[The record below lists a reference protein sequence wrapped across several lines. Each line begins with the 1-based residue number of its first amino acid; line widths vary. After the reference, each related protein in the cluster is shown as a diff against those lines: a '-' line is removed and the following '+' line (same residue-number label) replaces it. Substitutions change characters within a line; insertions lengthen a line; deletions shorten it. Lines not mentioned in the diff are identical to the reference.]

1 MRRVDPAK
9 AGVSRPRAC
18 FLALGSNIAPEA
30 NLPRAVAE
38 LAAALPIDGVSR
50 VYETDPVGAP
60 GTPRFLNA
68 AVAVRWDGSP
78 HRLRAEVLR
87 PIESRMGRVRTGD
100 ANAPRT
106 IDIDLV
112 LVPGLVLEDP
122 DGGLMLPDPE
132 LARRPH
138 LALPLADLAGAMAHP
153 VLGASLGEI
162 AARLRSND
170 GLTIRPDV
178 LLDVP
183 PA

>member
-1 MRRVDPAK
+1 MRRGDPPE
-9 AGVSRPRAC
+9 AGASRPRTC
-18 FLALGSNIAPEA
+18 LLALGSNIEPEA

-38 LAAALPIDGVSR
+38 LAGALSIDGVSR
-50 VYETDPVGAP
+50 VYETDPVDAP

-68 AVAVRWDGSP
+68 AVAVRWDGTP

-87 PIESRMGRVRTGD
+87 SIESRMGRVRSGD

-122 DGGLMLPDPE
+122 AGGLTLPDPE

-138 LALPLADLAGAMAHP
+138 LALPLADVAGAVAHP
-153 VLGASLGEI
+153 LLGASLADI
-162 AARLRSND
+162 AARLRSID
-170 GLTIRPDV
+170 GLAIRPDI
-178 LLDVP
+178 LLAVP
-183 PA
+183 PT